1 MRKREER
8 REIKTKLLGV
18 LVEPSVYER
27 LRVQAF
33 EERCS
38 VGEVIRRAV
47 GAYLEQSETH
57 KGKGR

>member
-1 MRKREER
+1 M
-8 REIKTKLLGV
+8 KTKLLGV

-33 EERCS
+33 HERCS

-47 GAYLEQSETH
+47 ADYLARRSPGRVK
-57 KGKGR
+57 KGGM